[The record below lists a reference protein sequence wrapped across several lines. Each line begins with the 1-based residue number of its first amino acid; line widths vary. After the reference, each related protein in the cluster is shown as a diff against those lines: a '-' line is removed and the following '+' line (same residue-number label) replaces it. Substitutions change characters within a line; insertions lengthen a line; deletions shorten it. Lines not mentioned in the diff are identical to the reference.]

1 MRFRPRSDSHAN
13 GGAATAPDPVR
24 GNGHHSNHS
33 NAAPS
38 RSIPLDH
45 APGTNPWVDAVARG
59 RVEFAG
65 AFGDLARAR
74 RNWQLVAFGAL
85 VVAGVMSVG
94 FVTLATQSRITPYVV
109 EVDRLGRARAFAPA
123 ERIATADQR
132 VVTSTVAGWV
142 RDIRTVVADP
152 VAQQDMVRRA
162 YAFVDQGTAAWLDA
176 YFTDPARDPRELAS
190 TLSRTIEVSS
200 VLQLPGTT
208 GSPSRGGGSAPNT
221 PTTWKVAWL
230 ETDYPR
236 GGGPATTAAWEGYV
250 TTRQTPPATSDRM
263 EANPLGLF
271 ITSVNWTQVTARRP
285 TTGQNDPGAGASPAA
300 VWTRPSSSPSPN
312 APSGGTP

>member
-1 MRFRPRSDSHAN
+1 MRFRPHPDSHAE
-13 GGAATAPDPVR
+13 GGAATAADRVR
-24 GNGHHSNHS
+24 GNDQNGH
-33 NAAPS
+33 ALVAPI
-38 RSIPLDH
+38 RSIPPEH

-85 VVAGVMSVG
+85 GIAAVMSVG
-94 FVTLATQSRITPYVV
+94 FVTLATQARITPYVV

-132 VVTSTVAGWV
+132 VVTSAVAGWV

-176 YFTDPARDPRELAS
+176 YFTDPVRDPRELAA
-190 TLSRTIEVSS
+190 TLSRTIEVTS
-200 VLQLPGTT
+200 VLPLPSGTE
-208 GSPSRGGGSAPNT
+208 SRSRDGGPAANA
-221 PTTWKVAWL
+221 PTTWKVTWL

-236 GGGPATTAAWEGYV
+236 GGGPVTTAAWEGYL

-285 TTGQNDPGAGASPAA
+285 TTGQDDAGAGTSPVPA
-300 VWTRPSSSPSPN
+300 WTKPSGSPLPN
-312 APSGGTP
+312 TPSGGTP